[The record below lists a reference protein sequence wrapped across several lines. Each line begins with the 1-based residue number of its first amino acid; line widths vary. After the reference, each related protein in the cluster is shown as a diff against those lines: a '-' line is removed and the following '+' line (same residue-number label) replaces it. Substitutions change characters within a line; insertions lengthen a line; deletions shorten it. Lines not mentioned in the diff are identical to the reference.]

1 MVNYPYHDVSKVT
14 SAARAGMVHFAARN
28 VEQRTTSEGF
38 SQENVCACIST
49 ISNAD
54 FKTTIKYENSP
65 SPFDVYLCPFQGNII
80 YLKLKLTC
88 EEAVVVLASFH
99 KSEYSA

>member
-14 SAARAGMVHFAARN
+14 SAARAGMVHFATRN
-28 VEQRTTSEGF
+28 VEQRTTNEGF
-38 SQENVCACIST
+38 SQENVCECIST
-49 ISNAD
+49 ISNEV

-65 SPFDVYLCPFQGNII
+65 SPFDVYLCPFRGKII

-88 EEAVVVLASFH
+88 EGAVVVLASFH